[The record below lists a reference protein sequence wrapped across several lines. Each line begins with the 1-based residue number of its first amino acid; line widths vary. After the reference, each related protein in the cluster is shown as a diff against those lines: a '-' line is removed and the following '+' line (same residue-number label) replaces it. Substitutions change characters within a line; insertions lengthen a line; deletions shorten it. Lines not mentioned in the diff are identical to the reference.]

1 MLRKRLL
8 PIKEPFYGIMLG
20 MSAYPLRRINL
31 QVTLREGKNTRSEF
45 LTFEVADFDSAY
57 KCILGRPFLKKFMV
71 VAHFAYSVLKVPGPH
86 GPMTIHGAHKGTI
99 ACDMK
104 TLDMIRQY
112 AQVLVDPKEPP
123 ANQQKTTVVAAMIPA
138 TLKLKETPK
147 DPESSKATAA

>member
-1 MLRKRLL
+1 
-8 PIKEPFYGIMLG
+8 
-20 MSAYPLRRINL
+20 
-31 QVTLREGKNTRSEF
+31 
-45 LTFEVADFDSAY
+45 
-57 KCILGRPFLKKFMV
+57 MV
-71 VAHFAYSVLKVPGPH
+71 VGHFAYSILKVPGPR
-86 GPMTIHGAHKGTI
+86 GPMTIHGDLKDAVT
-99 ACDMK
+99 CDMK